1 MELTVKLLV
10 FFIAVMITVPSV
22 FTHSVDAS
30 AVPDWIKNT
39 AKWYGDGDIS
49 EDDFLNAIK
58 YLIQQKII
66 IISDDGTSTK
76 PNIVIPNGN
85 SEKGSHG
92 FYEPMHLDITK
103 ETVVI
108 WENQDDYGHTIQSQ
122 DNAGRVIPIFN
133 SNILLTGQTFQYK
146 FDESGNYQ
154 YFCTLHPWRVGT
166 ISVI

>member
-66 IISDDGTSTK
+66 VISDDGTSTK

-133 SNILLTGQTFQYK
+133 SDILLTGQTFEHK
-146 FDESGNYQ
+146 FTENGDYQ

>member
-66 IISDDGTSTK
+66 VISDNGTSTR

-108 WENQDDYGHTIQSQ
+108 WENQDDYGHTVQSQ
-122 DNAGRVIPIFN
+122 DDTGNVIPIFN
-133 SNILLTGQTFQYK
+133 SDILLTGQTFEHK
-146 FDESGNYQ
+146 FTENGDYQ

>member
-1 MELTVKLLV
+1 VQYVVKLTIFL
-10 FFIAVMITVPSV
+10 IAVMITIPCVLVSA
-22 FTHSVDAS
+22 DARV
-30 AVPDWIKNT
+30 VPDWIKNT
-39 AKWYGDGDIS
+39 AKWYGDGDIT

-66 IISDDGTSTK
+66 VISDNGTSSK

-92 FYEPMHLDITK
+92 FYEPMHLNITK
-103 ETVVI
+103 ETIVT
-108 WENQDDYGHTIQSQ
+108 WENQDDFGHTIQSQ
-122 DNAGRVIPIFN
+122 DGVGNVIPIFN
-133 SNILLTGQTFQYK
+133 SNILFTGQTFDYK
-146 FDESGNYQ
+146 FREIGDYQ

>member
-66 IISDDGTSTK
+66 IISDDGTSTR

-108 WENQDDYGHTIQSQ
+108 WENQDDYGHTVQSQ
-122 DNAGRVIPIFN
+122 DDTGNVIPIFN
-133 SNILLTGQTFQYK
+133 SDILLTGQTFEHK
-146 FDESGNYQ
+146 FTENGDYQ

>member
-66 IISDDGTSTK
+66 VISDDGTSTR

-154 YFCTLHPWRVGT
+154 YFCSLHPWRVGT

>member
-66 IISDDGTSTK
+66 IISDDGTSTR

>member
-66 IISDDGTSTK
+66 IISDDGTSTR

-92 FYEPMHLDITK
+92 FY
-103 ETVVI
+103 
-108 WENQDDYGHTIQSQ
+108 
-122 DNAGRVIPIFN
+122 
-133 SNILLTGQTFQYK
+133 
-146 FDESGNYQ
+146 
-154 YFCTLHPWRVGT
+154 
-166 ISVI
+166 

>member
-66 IISDDGTSTK
+66 IISDDGTSTR

-108 WENQDDYGHTIQSQ
+108 WENQDDYGHTVQSQ
-122 DNAGRVIPIFN
+122 DNAGNVIPIFN

>member
-66 IISDDGTSTK
+66 VISDDGTSTR

-108 WENQDDYGHTIQSQ
+108 WENQDDYGHTVQSQ
-122 DNAGRVIPIFN
+122 DNAGNVIPIFN
-133 SNILLTGQTFQYK
+133 SDILLTGQTFQYK

>member
-39 AKWYGDGDIS
+39 AKWYGDGDIT

-66 IISDDGTSTK
+66 IISEDGTTTK
-76 PNIVIPNGN
+76 PNIIIPNGN
-85 SEKGSHG
+85 SEKGNYG
-92 FYEPMHLDITK
+92 FYEPIHLDITTG
-103 ETVVI
+103 TVVT
-108 WENQDDYGHTIQSQ
+108 WKNQDDYGHTVQSQ
-122 DNAGRVIPIFN
+122 DGAGNVIPLFN
-133 SNILLTGQTFQYK
+133 SNILLTGQTFEYK
-146 FDESGNYQ
+146 FDERGDYQ

>member
-1 MELTVKLLV
+1 MQSIVLLTI
-10 FFIAVMITVPSV
+10 FFITVMIFVPSILASDANA
-22 FTHSVDAS
+22 SV
-30 AVPDWIKNT
+30 VPDWIKNT
-39 AKWYGDGDIS
+39 AKWYGDGDIP
-49 EDDFLNAIK
+49 EDDFLKAIK
-58 YLIQQKII
+58 YLIQQKILV
-66 IISDDGTSTK
+66 ISDNDSSTK

-103 ETVVI
+103 ETVVT
-108 WENQDDYGHTIQSQ
+108 WENQDVYGHTVQSQ
-122 DNAGRVIPIFN
+122 DDAGNVIPIFN

>member
-1 MELTVKLLV
+1 
-10 FFIAVMITVPSV
+10 
-22 FTHSVDAS
+22 
-30 AVPDWIKNT
+30 
-39 AKWYGDGDIS
+39 
-49 EDDFLNAIK
+49 
-58 YLIQQKII
+58 
-66 IISDDGTSTK
+66 
-76 PNIVIPNGN
+76 
-85 SEKGSHG
+85 
-92 FYEPMHLDITK
+92 MHLDITK